1 MDAETVYRLQA
12 GVIKIRMQLLAVQTR
27 REEVWCHVTNTATP
41 QDPRRD
47 CREPDM
53 VLTLEEVKFFMRQFR
68 HSFEAEES
76 QVRVQKSLHIC
87 KNLELYYTK
96 GIC

>member
-1 MDAETVYRLQA
+1 MIYQLQA
-12 GVIKIRMQLLAVQTR
+12 AVIKIRMQVLAAQTR
-27 REEVWCHVTNTATP
+27 REEVCQFINNTADP
-41 QDPRRD
+41 KDPRHD

-53 VLTLEEVKFFMRQFR
+53 VLTLEEVKFFMRQHR

-87 KNLELYYTK
+87 KDLELYYTK

>member
-12 GVIKIRMQLLAVQTR
+12 GVIKIRMQMLAAQKR
-27 REEVWCHVTNTATP
+27 REEVWCHITNR
-41 QDPRRD
+41 DPRHV
-47 CREPDM
+47 CTEPEM
-53 VLTLEEVKFFMRQFR
+53 RLSLEDVKFWMRHLRAQ
-68 HSFEAEES
+68 FEAEES

-87 KNLELYYTK
+87 KDLELYYTK